1 VTIAARDPKT
11 VIAELFR
18 RLSAGDDG
26 VIDELMAADMVNHA
40 ATGRQ
45 GAEGW
50 KQILAIVEVDLGRP
64 VVEHHHL
71 FGEGE
76 LVAHHMTMRGVHQ
89 ASTMPLL
96 SGVNVTGSEIE
107 WTYIHIWRVVDGWI
121 VEHWA
126 CRDDVGL
133 LRQVGA
139 WPVLPAGSA

>member
-1 VTIAARDPKT
+1 MTTDLREPKA

-18 RLSAGDDG
+18 RLSEGDDRA
-26 VIDELMAADMVNHA
+26 IDDLMAADMVNHA
-40 ATGRQ
+40 STRQ

-50 KQILAIVEVDLGRP
+50 KQILAVIEVDFGGRP

-71 FGEGE
+71 FGEGD

-96 SGVNVTGSEIE
+96 NGVEVTGEQIE
-107 WTYIHIWRVVDGWI
+107 WTYMHIWRVVDGQV

-139 WPVLPAGSA
+139 LPARRLP